1 MALSDGV
8 SFACCL
14 LFVLMDLPL
23 AKCIRSLSMR
33 LPAADD
39 GDGAGQRRVMLAA
52 FTPEPCPRR
61 GAL

>member
-1 MALSDGV
+1 MGDGGTTSGALSEGV

-33 LPAADD
+33 L
-39 GDGAGQRRVMLAA
+39 
-52 FTPEPCPRR
+52 RR
-61 GAL
+61 GG